1 MKKILVVD
9 DEFLINYSLSATF
22 QTSGTEVITAP
33 DGETALK
40 AISENH
46 FDICFLDIHLPDI
59 NGLEIMKKLRYLS
72 PGTKIVIMTGS
83 EVSESMMKSI
93 QENAHMLMAKPFD
106 LDRIKEFVDRI
117 LTTGKPLYRDECTA
131 LKDHMSFIKWLA
143 DNNRKHER
151 KPVSKCI
158 TCFSVSPQGGEKT
171 SDMLSAHVIDI
182 SEAGMCIR
190 TDYLLKPGHLIKLS
204 DSPLECTGVVRW
216 SMSVGSMESYRA
228 GIQFVSDGSGCMG
241 IVQ

>member
-9 DEFLINYSLSATF
+9 DEFLIIYSLSATF
-22 QTSGTEVITAP
+22 QTAGTEVITAP
-33 DGETALK
+33 DGKTALK

-59 NGLEIMKKLRYLS
+59 NGLEIMKKLRYFS

-83 EVSESMMKSI
+83 EISDSMMKSI

-117 LTTGKPLYRDECTA
+117 LTTGKPLYGDEYTA
-131 LKDHMSFIKWLA
+131 IKDHMSFIKWLA

-158 TCFSVSPQGGEKT
+158 TCFSIPPLGGEET

-190 TDYLLKPGHLIKLS
+190 TDYLLKPGYLLRWS
-204 DSPLECTGVVRW
+204 NSPLECTGIVRW

-228 GIQFVSDGSGCMG
+228 GIQFVSEGSGCMG

>member
-1 MKKILVVD
+1 MKKILIVD

-22 QTSGTEVITAP
+22 HTGDTEVTTAAN
-33 DGETALK
+33 GETALK
-40 AISENH
+40 AINENH

-59 NGLEIMKKLRYLS
+59 SGLEIMKKLRYLA
-72 PGTKIVIMTGS
+72 PGTKVIIMTGS
-83 EVSESMMKSI
+83 EVSDATMRSI
-93 QENAHMLMAKPFD
+93 QENAHMLITKPFD
-106 LDRIKEFVDRI
+106 LDRIKAFVDRI

-151 KPVSKCI
+151 KPVSKSISCY
-158 TCFSVSPQGGEKT
+158 SLSPQGGENT

-190 TDYLLKPGHLIKLS
+190 TDYLLKPGHFLRLS
-204 DSPLECTGVVRW
+204 DSPTECTGVVRW

-228 GIQFVSDGSGCMG
+228 GIQFVTTGQDWLG
-241 IVQ
+241 IQQ